1 MTFREAVLNILQK
14 YILREWFW
22 TFLAATA
29 VLIVVMFGV
38 TLGELLNDIAGGRI
52 PPGLLGTLLLLK
64 MPDVLNTIFPLAMF
78 IAVIWGLGR
87 LYRDQEIA
95 VMRASGF
102 SWQMMLRPLFNL
114 LLPIGAGVLL
124 IGVFLVPVAAQSSH
138 AQMENAFR
146 TAAEW
151 GLQTGRFH
159 VLQDGNLVLYVE
171 SVESDGRSLKNI
183 FIQHRDED
191 REQIWIADRGYY
203 WLDSVSGD
211 RYLTLENG
219 QITEGGNTALD
230 FGVVRFSR
238 NDLRLPAPAEKDETP
253 RIEGRPTR
261 ELLFSSGAEEMAE
274 LQWRISPAL
283 AIVVLGLLAVPLAH
297 SAPKEGRS
305 ARVLLGILA
314 YSVYANVLYMSRSW
328 IADGNMPPAIG
339 MWWIHLLTLGIAIFW
354 MRRQGNRVGRA

>member
-1 MTFREAVLNILQK
+1 VTFREAVLNILQK

-38 TLGELLNDIAGGRI
+38 TLGELLNDVAGGRI

-64 MPDVLNTIFPLAMF
+64 MPDALNTIFPLAMF

-87 LYRDQEIA
+87 LYRDQEMA
-95 VMRASGF
+95 VMRSSGF

-114 LLPIGAGVLL
+114 LLPIGAGVFL
-124 IGVFLVPVAAQSSH
+124 IGVFLVPVAAHSSH
-138 AQMENAFR
+138 AKLESAFR

-183 FIQHRDED
+183 FIQHRDGD

-203 WLDSVSGD
+203 WFDSVSGD

-238 NDLRLPAPAEKDETP
+238 NDLRLPEPAEKDESP

-261 ELLFSSGAEEMAE
+261 ELLFSASAEEMAE
-274 LQWRISPAL
+274 LQWRVSPAL
-283 AIVVLGLLAVPLAH
+283 AIIVLGLLAVPLAH

-328 IADGNMPPAIG
+328 IAEGSMPAAIG
-339 MWWIHLLTLGIAIFW
+339 MWWIHLLTLGIAVFW
-354 MRRQGNRVGRA
+354 MRRQGNRVGSA